1 MYKESNLT
9 GSSFI
14 LFKDDWK
21 NFPTAIVHADTR
33 NHTFLRQAEAYQ
45 RMGIN
50 NCEFHLALLNPDLQ
64 YIDPFHPGLPA
75 DIEEA
80 IAYEAFN
87 NPWYYHRE
95 IARIEPKG
103 GGGTLSH
110 LLANRSIIYF
120 LWTTLNGLNVFL
132 IQHRQSGKSV
142 GSDFQS
148 NYVTHIAGRK
158 NTIAI
163 LTKDDTLRAEQIER
177 IKGLR
182 DVLPNYLNPYD
193 KRFDGDPRETLRCD
207 YWDNTITTAV
217 PRSSEQQ
224 ARNVGR
230 GMTAPIAVI
239 DESPFI
245 PHIGIIVPS
254 MLGSTSR
261 ARKIARAQGQFN
273 YTAFITTAGD
283 RVDKSGGYMHSI
295 YAGGLQ
301 WDEKLF
307 LDCPNRETMREMV
320 RKGRK
325 GPMEIVC
332 ATFSHRQLGV
342 SDAELEQLI
351 VDNAAQG
358 EEADRDYF
366 NIWTNG
372 GLSSPIPEAIKQ
384 AMIRNIV
391 EPLYTEMDEQYSYV
405 IRWYITQ
412 AEVDAG
418 IPNRRLVCGLDASE
432 AVGNDSLTLVIID
445 ADTGEIIGA
454 SDINEANLFNYG
466 LYLARTIARFKHFVL
481 IPERKTVG
489 TALIDSLIV
498 NLPKFG
504 LDPFKVIYQ
513 TITEDFWHE
522 SKDFFAPVRQDPL
535 ARNETFYEIAK
546 RYFGFITSANGRH
559 SRNTLFNRVLL
570 LAVKSTHGNTKDR
583 KLIDQL
589 TGLVTKG
596 DRLDHA
602 NGKHDD
608 LVIAYLLV
616 FWFLTSTPHLE
627 WYGLGGALG
636 KCRQFEDVATPKEKA
651 GFESFL
657 DHQQL
662 FYRKQVTDLIE
673 QLENTSDNLI
683 AMRIEARL
691 DAISQRVRDT
701 DRTGNTLDSMISAA
715 KEKRTE
721 MLKEKAKEAKKVRP
735 SLGNHPSLR
744 RW

>member
-1 MYKESNLT
+1 MYKQINHT
-9 GSSFI
+9 GEKYI

-21 NFPTAIVHADTR
+21 NFPTAIVHADTK

-50 NCEFHLALLNPDLQ
+50 NCEFALALLNPDLQ
-64 YIDPFHPGLPA
+64 YIDPHHRDLPL
-75 DIEEA
+75 DIQEA
-80 IAYEAFN
+80 IAYEVFH
-87 NPWYYHRE
+87 NPWYFHRE
-95 IARIEPKG
+95 VAKIEAKG
-103 GGGTLSH
+103 GGGELSP
-110 LLANRSIIYF
+110 LLANRSIMYL
-120 LWTTLNGLNVFL
+120 LWATLNGLNVFL
-132 IQHRQSGKSV
+132 VQHRQSGKSV
-142 GSDFQS
+142 GSDFQT

-193 KRFDGDPRETLRCD
+193 KRKDGDPRETLRCD
-207 YWDNTITTAV
+207 RWDNTITTAV
-217 PRSSEQQ
+217 PRSSQQQ

-245 PHIGIIVPS
+245 PHIGTIVPS

-261 ARKIARAQGQFN
+261 ARKIAREKGQFN

-283 RVDKSGGYMHSI
+283 RVDPNGGYMYSI
-295 YAGGLQ
+295 YSGGIQ

-307 LDCPNRETMREMV
+307 LDCPNREMLREMV
-320 RKGRK
+320 KKGRK

-342 SDAELEQLI
+342 SDGELEQLI
-351 VDNAAQG
+351 LDNAAQG

-384 AMIRNIV
+384 AMQKNIS
-391 EPLYTEMDEQYSYV
+391 EPLYTEMDEQYGYV
-405 IRWYITQ
+405 IRWYITEQ
-412 AEVDAG
+412 EVRSG
-418 IPNRRLVCGLDASE
+418 IPNRRIVAGMDTSE
-432 AVGNDSLTLVIID
+432 GVGNDSLTIVMID
-445 ADTGEIIGA
+445 ADTGETIGA
-454 SDINEANLFNYG
+454 SDVNEANLFNYG
-466 LYLARTIARFKHFVL
+466 LYLAKTIARFKHFVL
-481 IPERKTVG
+481 IPERKSSG
-489 TALIDSLIV
+489 TALIDSLLV
-498 NLPKFG
+498 NLPKYG
-504 LDPFKVIYQ
+504 LDPFRVIYQ
-513 TITEDFWHE
+513 TVTEDFWHE
-522 SKDFFAPVRQDPL
+522 SKEFFHPVKQDPL
-535 ARNETFYEIAK
+535 ARSDTFYEVAK
-546 RYFGFITSANGRH
+546 RYFGYITSANGRH
-559 SRNTLFNRVLL
+559 SRNTLFNRILL
-570 LAVKSTHGNTKDR
+570 LAVRSTHANTRDR

-636 KCRQFEDVATPKEKA
+636 RCRQFEEVATPKEKQ
-651 GFESFL
+651 GFDSFL
-657 DHQQL
+657 DQQQL
-662 FYRKQVTDLIE
+662 FYRKQVTELIE
-673 QLENTSDNLI
+673 QLEKTTDNLI
-683 AMRIEARL
+683 AMRIESRL
-691 DAISQRVRDT
+691 DAINQRVRDI
-701 DRTGNTLDSMISAA
+701 DASGNTLDSMIAAA
-715 KEKRTE
+715 KEKRSE
-721 MLKEKAKEAKKVRP
+721 LLKEKAKEAKLQRP
-735 SLGNHPSLR
+735 SMARHPALR